1 MMGKR
6 IDAVGKQC
14 PMPVIL
20 AKKALEETPEGGTV
34 TVVVDNDIAVQNLS
48 KLAVQKQ
55 YGFVSRETEENLY
68 EVQMT
73 AGTADKEQ
81 HAEETGKRTDDI
93 RERTGDI
100 VAVLSS
106 DKMGEGDEVLGKMLM
121 KGFVFALTQLDQKP
135 DRILLFNNGAKL
147 SCEGSDALKDL
158 KTLEEGG
165 TEILTCGT
173 CLNHY
178 GLEEQL
184 AVGEVTNMY
193 MIAETMMQAA
203 QIIQP

>member
-1 MMGKR
+1 MEKR

-20 AKKALEETPEGGTV
+20 AKKALEETSEGGTV

-55 YGFVSRETEENLY
+55 YGFVSRETGKNLY
-68 EVQMT
+68 EVRMT
-73 AGTADKEQ
+73 VGTADKEQ
-81 HAEETGKRTDDI
+81 TAEKTGKRTDNI
-93 RERTGDI
+93 RERTGDT
-100 VAVLSS
+100 VVVLSS

-135 DRILLFNNGAKL
+135 DRMLLFNNGAKL
-147 SCEGSDALKDL
+147 SCEGSDALNDL

-178 GLEEQL
+178 DLEEQL

-193 MIAETMMQAA
+193 MIAETMMQAS
-203 QIIQP
+203 QIIKP

>member
-1 MMGKR
+1 MEKR
-6 IDAVGKQC
+6 INAVGKQC

-34 TVVVDNDIAVQNLS
+34 TVIVDNDIAVQNLS

-68 EVQMT
+68 EVRMT
-73 AGTADKEQ
+73 AGSEKTVQPKEQ
-81 HAEETGKRTDDI
+81 QEEKPMSVEGK
-93 RERTGDI
+93 TGDT
-100 VAVLSS
+100 VVVLSS
-106 DKMGEGDEVLGKMLM
+106 DKMGEGRPGAREDAHERVCLC
-121 KGFVFALTQLDQKP
+121 ADPADQKP

-193 MIAETMMQAA
+193 MIAETMMQASN
-203 QIIQP
+203 IVKP

>member
-1 MMGKR
+1 MGKR

-20 AKKALEETPEGGTV
+20 AKKALEETPVGGTV

-68 EVQMT
+68 EVKMT
-73 AGTADKEQ
+73 VGTADKEQ

>member
-1 MMGKR
+1 MEKR

-34 TVVVDNDIAVQNLS
+34 TVVVDNDVAVQNLS

-55 YGFVSRETEENLY
+55 YGFVSRETGKNMY
-68 EVQMT
+68 EVRMT
-73 AGTADKEQ
+73 VGTADKEQ
-81 HAEETGKRTDDI
+81 TAEETGKRTDNI
-93 RERTGDI
+93 RERTGDT
-100 VAVLSS
+100 VVVLSS

-135 DRILLFNNGAKL
+135 DRMLLFNNGAKL

-193 MIAETMMQAA
+193 MIAETMMQAS
-203 QIIQP
+203 QIIKP

>member
-1 MMGKR
+1 MEKR
-6 IDAVGKQC
+6 INAVGKQC

-34 TVVVDNDIAVQNLS
+34 TVIVDNDIAVQNL
-48 KLAVQKQ
+48 
-55 YGFVSRETEENLY
+55 Y
-68 EVQMT
+68 EVRMT
-73 AGTADKEQ
+73 AGSEKTVQPKEQ
-81 HAEETGKRTDDI
+81 QEEKPMSVEGKA
-93 RERTGDI
+93 GDT
-100 VAVLSS
+100 VVVLSS
-106 DKMGEGDEVLGKMLM
+106 DKMGEGDQVLGKMLM

-158 KTLEEGG
+158 KTLEDGG

-193 MIAETMMQAA
+193 MIAETMMQASN
-203 QIIQP
+203 IVKP

>member
-1 MMGKR
+1 MEKR
-6 IDAVGKQC
+6 INAVGKQC

-34 TVVVDNDIAVQNLS
+34 TVIVDNDIAVQNLS

-55 YGFVSRETEENLY
+55 YGFVSRETEETLY
-68 EVQMT
+68 EVRMT
-73 AGTADKEQ
+73 AGSEKTVQPKEQ
-81 HAEETGKRTDDI
+81 QEEKPMSVEGKA
-93 RERTGDI
+93 GDT
-100 VAVLSS
+100 VVVLSS
-106 DKMGEGDEVLGKMLM
+106 DKMGEGDQVLGKMLM

-193 MIAETMMQAA
+193 MIAETMMQASN
-203 QIIQP
+203 IVKP

>member
-20 AKKALEETPEGGTV
+20 AKKALEETPVGGTV

-68 EVQMT
+68 EVKMT
-73 AGTADKEQ
+73 VGTADKEQ

>member
-1 MMGKR
+1 MEKR
-6 IDAVGKQC
+6 INAVGKQC

-34 TVVVDNDIAVQNLS
+34 TVIVDNDIAVQNLS

-68 EVQMT
+68 EVRMT
-73 AGTADKEQ
+73 AGSEKTVQPKEQ
-81 HAEETGKRTDDI
+81 QEEKPMSVEGK
-93 RERTGDI
+93 TGDT
-100 VAVLSS
+100 VVVLSS
-106 DKMGEGDEVLGKMLM
+106 DKMGEGDQVLGKMLM

-173 CLNHY
+173 
-178 GLEEQL
+178 
-184 AVGEVTNMY
+184 
-193 MIAETMMQAA
+193 
-203 QIIQP
+203 